1 MDYAET
7 LVGLPYRWFDADVD
21 KFEGGDKFWC
31 ENSPPPEA
39 EEIRVSD
46 KSIVCTGLINL
57 LRRHLNL
64 SIPGINGN
72 IRGKYK
78 TIYEQFP
85 GGTGAWFAYLHQNKR
100 LEKINLNLRY
110 PKGTLLLAKFVSNEL
125 DQGHVAIICDD
136 VDEYKNITHQQIIHS
151 APHIDYTHRAS
162 HKNHGS
168 IRIEPFSTS
177 NDAWK
182 QEKKSY
188 YTHVCLP
195 DNWLILD

>member
-46 KSIVCTGLINL
+46 KSIVCSGLINL
-57 LRRHLNL
+57 LRRRLNL

-125 DQGHVAIICDD
+125 DQGHVAIIYDD

-151 APHIDYTHRAS
+151 APHIYYNDRAS

-168 IRIEPFSTS
+168 VRIEPFAIS

-182 QEKKSY
+182 QGKKSY
-188 YTHVCLP
+188 YTHICLP